1 MVINHTNF
9 STLTI
14 QTDLQRNNSSQRFIK
29 PLKEIFPKG
38 FIFFE
43 YGDIISYQLYN
54 RGKIMVDEKRQL
66 ISCMLDIGKEMIK
79 SGAEISRVE
88 DTLIRIGLSY
98 GAKRVN
104 AFALA
109 SNILL
114 SIEFQGGE
122 EITRTRRIN
131 KGLQNDF
138 TKLEALN
145 DLSRRFCQKNM
156 SVFELHNEYLSIHD
170 SRPSVFRTY
179 FGHALAS
186 GSFAIFFGGN
196 IFDGLIAALFGL
208 FICYMQ
214 YKITPLCKN
223 NITFIIIV
231 SFISGLGI
239 SLLCHPFSFL
249 NPDKIMIGDI
259 MLLVPGVAITNSVR
273 DIFVGDT
280 ITGTMRFIECV
291 LSAAALAAG
300 FMLAIFVIGGIL

>member
-1 MVINHTNF
+1 MTKCTKHITKNITLRIKGIN
-9 STLTI
+9 
-14 QTDLQRNNSSQRFIK
+14 
-29 PLKEIFPKG
+29 PL
-38 FIFFE
+38 
-43 YGDIISYQLYN
+43 
-54 RGKIMVDEKRQL
+54 VDEKRQL
-66 ISCMLDIGKEMIK
+66 ISCMLDIGVEMVK

-109 SNILL
+109 SNILI
-114 SIEFQGGE
+114 SVEFQGGE

-131 KGLQNDF
+131 KGMQNDF
-138 TKLEALN
+138 AKLEDLN
-145 DLSRRFCQKNM
+145 DLSRRFCQSDM
-156 SVFELHNEYLSIHD
+156 SVFELHSQYLKIHEKK
-170 SRPSVFRTY
+170 PSASLTY
-179 FGHALAS
+179 FGYALAS
-186 GSFAIFFGGN
+186 GAFALFFGGN
-196 IFDGLIAALFGL
+196 AYDSIISAICGILICF
-208 FICYMQ
+208 MQ

-239 SLLCHPFSFL
+239 SLLCKPFSFL

-280 ITGTMRFIECV
+280 ITGTMRFIECL

-300 FMLAIFVIGGIL
+300 FMLAIFVSGGAI

>member
-1 MVINHTNF
+1 MI
-9 STLTI
+9 
-14 QTDLQRNNSSQRFIK
+14 
-29 PLKEIFPKG
+29 
-38 FIFFE
+38 
-43 YGDIISYQLYN
+43 
-54 RGKIMVDEKRQL
+54 DEKKQL
-66 ISCMLDIGKEMIK
+66 ISCMLDIGKEMVK

-122 EITRTRRIN
+122 EITQTRRIT

-156 SVFELHNEYLSIHD
+156 SISELHNEYLRIHA
-170 SRPSVFRTY
+170 SKPSVVITY
-179 FGHALAS
+179 LGHALAS
-186 GSFAIFFGGN
+186 GAFAMFFGGN
-196 IFDGLIAALFGL
+196 FYDSIVAAIFGL
-208 FICYMQ
+208 LICLMQ

-231 SFISGLGI
+231 SFISGFGI
-239 SLLCHPFSFL
+239 SLVSHLFAFL
-249 NPDKIMIGDI
+249 HADKIMIGDI

-291 LSAAALAAG
+291 LSSAALAAG
-300 FMLAIFVIGGIL
+300 FMLAIFVAGGIL

>member
-1 MVINHTNF
+1 
-9 STLTI
+9 
-14 QTDLQRNNSSQRFIK
+14 
-29 PLKEIFPKG
+29 
-38 FIFFE
+38 
-43 YGDIISYQLYN
+43 
-54 RGKIMVDEKRQL
+54 MVDEKRKL
-66 ISCMLDIGKEMIK
+66 ISYMLDIGTEMVK

-114 SIEFQGGE
+114 SVEFGGGE

-138 TKLEALN
+138 SKLEALN
-145 DLSRRFCQKNM
+145 DLSRRFCRGNM
-156 SVFELHNEYLSIHD
+156 SVSELRSEFLEINQKK
-170 SRPSVFRTY
+170 PSVALSY
-179 FGHALAS
+179 FGYALAS
-186 GSFAIFFGGN
+186 GAFAMFFGGN
-196 IFDGLIAALFGL
+196 IYDSLVSAIFGI
-208 FICYMQ
+208 FICFMQ

-239 SLLCHPFSFL
+239 SLLCKPFEFL

-291 LSAAALAAG
+291 LSSAALAAG
-300 FMLAIFVIGGIL
+300 FMLAIFVSGGAI

>member
-1 MVINHTNF
+1 
-9 STLTI
+9 
-14 QTDLQRNNSSQRFIK
+14 
-29 PLKEIFPKG
+29 
-38 FIFFE
+38 
-43 YGDIISYQLYN
+43 
-54 RGKIMVDEKRQL
+54 MVDEKRQL

-131 KGLQNDF
+131 KGLQNDLA
-138 TKLEALN
+138 KLEALN
-145 DLSRRFCQKNM
+145 DLSRRFCRKSM
-156 SVFELHNEYLSIHD
+156 SVFELHNEYLKIHG
-170 SRPSVFRTY
+170 SKPSVFLTY
-179 FGHALAS
+179 FGNALAS
-186 GSFAIFFGGN
+186 GAFAMFFGGN
-196 IFDGLIAALFGL
+196 FYDSLVAAVFGL
-208 FICYMQ
+208 LICFIQ
-214 YKITPLCKN
+214 YKIAPVCKN
-223 NITFIIIV
+223 SITLMIIV
-231 SFISGLGI
+231 SFISGLLI
-239 SLLCHPFSFL
+239 SLVAHPFAFL
-249 NPDKIMIGDI
+249 HADKIMIGDI

-291 LSAAALAAG
+291 LSATALAAG
-300 FMLAIFVIGGIL
+300 FMLAIFVAGGIL